1 MYIPICVSFH
11 LRINPHQTVRVRP
24 VVHERH
30 VWSVT
35 QSDNYGTSLLP
46 VYKIILHA
54 SACVHTTALVQTPLT
69 QEARKQQISLSLWE
83 KITDARAIGKTRT
96 LLLLEPHPLPFPHP
110 KLTPVCPSKPAS
122 SLPWAD
128 VLWQHAQLL
137 SSCQGW
143 IIALEKTASPF
154 VRQVSILAWCLDMK
168 NMPVMPSR
176 HSGWQEMKETDRKP
190 RPVVGIRVRD
200 LLLSGVYFKEHLDN
214 KTFVVLHP

>member
-11 LRINPHQTVRVRP
+11 LRINPHQTESESGQGFMKGMYEVWHRVTIMGLHLYY
-24 VVHERH
+24 VC
-30 VWSVT
+30 
-35 QSDNYGTSLLP
+35 
-46 VYKIILHA
+46 VYKIM
-54 SACVHTTALVQTPLT
+54 SVHTTALVQTPLT
-69 QEARKQQISLSLWE
+69 QEERKRQIGLSPWE

-96 LLLLEPHPLPFPHP
+96 LLLMEPHPLPFHHP

-143 IIALEKTASPF
+143 IIALEKTASPL

-176 HSGWQEMKETDRKP
+176 HSGWQEIKETDTKP

-200 LLLSGVYFKEHLDN
+200 LLLSGVYFKEH
-214 KTFVVLHP
+214 